1 MTERPT
7 AAGGFFLIVAIFV
20 GFFLGARHGDPLG
33 GSLIGTLVGT
43 IIAIAVW
50 QIDKRRARRR

>member
-7 AAGGFFLIVAIFV
+7 AAGGFFLIDAIFV